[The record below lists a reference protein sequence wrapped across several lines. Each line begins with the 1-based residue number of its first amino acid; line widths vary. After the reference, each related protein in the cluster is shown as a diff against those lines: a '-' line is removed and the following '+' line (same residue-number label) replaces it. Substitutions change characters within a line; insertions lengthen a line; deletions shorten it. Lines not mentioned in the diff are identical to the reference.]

1 MYTDAGIS
9 GTGTA
14 HRSGFTQ
21 MVQDALAG
29 KFSLIVTKSISRW
42 ARNTVDSLT
51 TIRKLK
57 EHGCEV
63 FFEKENIWT
72 MDSKG
77 ELLITIMSS
86 LAQGGEPEHQRKHD
100 LGIRQSFSEG
110 KFSLPYGN
118 FLGYCKGPNG
128 TPEIVPEEAEI
139 VRGIYKSFLDGETPG
154 SIARLA
160 RLLTARGVPSPGGK
174 GKWHQTTVRSI
185 LQNEKYYGSAL
196 LQKTFTTD
204 FLTHRKK
211 KNDGEL
217 P

>member
-1 MYTDAGIS
+1 MATSSA
-9 GTGTA
+9 TA
-14 HRSGFTQ
+14 R
-21 MVQDALAG
+21 D
-29 KFSLIVTKSISRW
+29 
-42 ARNTVDSLT
+42 
-51 TIRKLK
+51 
-57 EHGCEV
+57 
-63 FFEKENIWT
+63 
-72 MDSKG
+72 
-77 ELLITIMSS
+77 
-86 LAQGGEPEHQRKHD
+86 
-100 LGIRQSFSEG
+100 
-110 KFSLPYGN
+110 
-118 FLGYCKGPNG
+118 PNG

-154 SIARLA
+154 SIA

-217 P
+217 PQYHIENSHPAIVTKEQWDLVQVELERRSRMPGRFSPKGPTGQQTGLCRLRRILRSQDLAQLRPVQDRHLAVQ